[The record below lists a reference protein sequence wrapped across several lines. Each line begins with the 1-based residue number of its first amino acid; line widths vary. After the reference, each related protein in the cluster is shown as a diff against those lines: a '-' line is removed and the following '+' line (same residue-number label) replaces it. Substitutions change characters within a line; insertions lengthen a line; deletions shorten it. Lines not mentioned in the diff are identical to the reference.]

1 MEPSVTRFQSA
12 IKQLLSGYERLK
24 TEHSKV
30 VLLFDDERMQY
41 MAARVG
47 WLNQTRVHFCL
58 VHIEISDDAV
68 IIHCNNTE
76 DPVASELVELGI
88 SPEKILLGFL
98 PPEHQSFA
106 ALRTNLPQLQ
116 PA

>member
-1 MEPSVTRFQSA
+1 MEQSVTRYQSA
-12 IKQLLSGYERLK
+12 IKQLLSEYERLK

-41 MAARVG
+41 LAARVG
-47 WLNQTRVHFCL
+47 WLNQARVHFCL
-58 VHIEISDDAV
+58 VHIEISDDTV

-76 DPVASELVELGI
+76 DPVASELVKLGI
-88 SPEKILLGFL
+88 ASEKIRLGFL

-106 ALRTNLPQLQ
+106 ALQTNLSQLQ